1 MYTSPYLE
9 INGEKFCLVDVL
21 KKFGVNAESC
31 EVNFCQD
38 TPSGTIRAYAA
49 PDPDC
54 PAMYLDFV
62 LKDDPDT
69 LPIDIAKTEQP
80 ANNPVRT
87 YLFDRE
93 ANYFAY
99 TDLDTRPDAVV
110 EKDLMPPELVVSGQ
124 PYMYTVIKIEDEF
137 VVQDM

>member
-9 INGEKFCLVDVL
+9 INGEKIYLTDIL
-21 KKFGVNAESC
+21 EKFGIEAESWD
-31 EVNFCQD
+31 VNLCQD
-38 TPSGTIRAYAA
+38 TPSGAIRAKVS

-80 ANNPVRT
+80 ENCPVRT

-93 ANYFAY
+93 TNYFAY
-99 TDLDTRPDAVV
+99 TDLDIRPDAEVD
-110 EKDLMPPELVVSGQ
+110 KKLMSPELAVSGQ
-124 PYMYTVIKIEDEF
+124 PYMYTVIKIEDAF